1 LLTLTRNTTSNDDTD
16 LAAGAPAAT
25 ELWPA
30 QVDLI
35 LSALDAGMGRCDLDQ
50 RLYTR
55 TPYRV
60 RAEIRL
66 FSDKADAPPR
76 VLYTRDI
83 STRGLGFVT
92 DSLLPL
98 GHGGTI
104 ELFCPRGFK
113 TAAACTIFRCREAA
127 PGWYEGCLS
136 FNREQW
142 MFEVS

>member
-1 LLTLTRNTTSNDDTD
+1 LLTLTRTTNDQNDI
-16 LAAGAPAAT
+16 AIEAPTAAT

-66 FSDKADAPPR
+66 FSDQLDVPPR
-76 VLYTRDI
+76 TLYTRDI
-83 STRGLGFVT
+83 STRGLGFIT
-92 DSLLPL
+92 DSLLSL
-98 GHGGTI
+98 GHGGTV